1 MEVLQSHFTILTHGL
16 LTFEII
22 WLWNFVVLW
31 VPFNYLTEIVIT
43 TVMSN
48 VNGVHMCGVIASSHI
63 PSRRTGDFLLV
74 QVCSRRML
82 GSVLTERLASNTIRS
97 EHQMRHSRVRKVIQY
112 LKQLAKESGALSDC
126 CKWGIC
132 TRTICNVFYIV
143 FVKILSQLY
152 TATPKRAEDLS

>member
-1 MEVLQSHFTILTHGL
+1 MELLQSHCTILTHGL
-16 LTFEII
+16 LTFELI

-31 VPFNYLTEIVIT
+31 VPFTYLLQKSSLPQ
-43 TVMSN
+43 VMSN
-48 VNGVHMCGVIASSHI
+48 VNGVHMSGVVASSHI

-112 LKQLAKESGALSDC
+112 LEQLAKESGALSDG

-132 TRTICNVFYIV
+132 TTTICSGQR
-143 FVKILSQLY
+143 ILHRL
-152 TATPKRAEDLS
+152 R

>member
-1 MEVLQSHFTILTHGL
+1 MGAVQLPYRNCH
-16 LTFEII
+16 
-22 WLWNFVVLW
+22 
-31 VPFNYLTEIVIT
+31 Y
-43 TVMSN
+43 
-48 VNGVHMCGVIASSHI
+48 HM
-63 PSRRTGDFLLV
+63 
-74 QVCSRRML
+74 
-82 GSVLTERLASNTIRS
+82 
-97 EHQMRHSRVRKVIQY
+97 IQY

>member
-1 MEVLQSHFTILTHGL
+1 M
-16 LTFEII
+16 
-22 WLWNFVVLW
+22 
-31 VPFNYLTEIVIT
+31 
-43 TVMSN
+43 
-48 VNGVHMCGVIASSHI
+48 
-63 PSRRTGDFLLV
+63 
-74 QVCSRRML
+74 CSRRGTFGSLETGML

-112 LKQLAKESGALSDC
+112 LKQLAKESGALSDG

-132 TRTICNVFYIV
+132 TTTICNNVFYIV